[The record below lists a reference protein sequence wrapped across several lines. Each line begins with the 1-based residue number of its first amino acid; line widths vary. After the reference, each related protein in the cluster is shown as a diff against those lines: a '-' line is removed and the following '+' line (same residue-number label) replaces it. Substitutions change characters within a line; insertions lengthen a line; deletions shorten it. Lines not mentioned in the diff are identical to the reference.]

1 DLERKRK
8 VEEQRLARVREEQR
22 KAEEARKAE
31 EKRRREQAEAR
42 AREQREEELRLA
54 MAEEERRMRAEDS
67 GLLAQYVEVIRQRV
81 QRNWIRPP
89 EAQAGLECVVN
100 VSQIPGGEVV
110 DVRFGR
116 CNGDDVV
123 RRSIEAAVLRASP
136 LPPPADPSLFERNL
150 EITFRPEQ

>member
-1 DLERKRK
+1 
-8 VEEQRLARVREEQR
+8 
-22 KAEEARKAE
+22 
-31 EKRRREQAEAR
+31 
-42 AREQREEELRLA
+42 
-54 MAEEERRMRAEDS
+54 
-67 GLLAQYVEVIRQRV
+67 IRQRV